1 MPTPTSRS
9 LDLKGNYAA
18 MAVESSEPHV
28 NSTETIISINEPHQ
42 LGDEEQ
48 GEWNVLEI
56 EVSKVKT
63 EKHVCSSHRHFD
75 SRDSY
80 ASGLK
85 MPQEKAY

>member
-1 MPTPTSRS
+1 
-9 LDLKGNYAA
+9 

-42 LGDEEQ
+42 PGDDNGEQ

-75 SRDSY
+75 SRDSH

-85 MPQEKAY
+85 MPKEKAY